1 MSDSAATVLPEP
13 DSPTMPSVSLRSS
26 VNETPLTA
34 LTTPACVK
42 KWVERSVTS
51 SRRSAM
57 GYSLSFGSVASR
69 SPLPNEMKPKTVVTS
84 ARLGNSSSHQ
94 LPAKT

>member
-26 VNETPLTA
+26 VKLTPLTA
-34 LTTPACVK
+34 LTTPAYVK

-57 GYSLSFGSVASR
+57 AT
-69 SPLPNEMKPKTVVTS
+69 P
-84 ARLGNSSSHQ
+84 
-94 LPAKT
+94 